1 MNRGGAN
8 PSRRHLLPV
17 ASLSRLPYWLLVV
30 MLLGVLA
37 VWSVVREEDYRVIF
51 RAVSRGIVTTLYVS
65 VISYAAAAA
74 IGLLF
79 GLMRASHRR
88 VLREAASVYIEVV
101 RGVPML
107 VILYYVAFVAA
118 PALVVLINR
127 LAEPLIAAGWLQPL
141 SVRRI
146 DFVWRAIIAL
156 TVGYSAF
163 LAEIFRA
170 GIEAVPR
177 GQLEAALS
185 LGMSRRQAMLR
196 VVLPQAART
205 VLPPLGNDFVAMIK
219 DSALVSVLGVQDITQ
234 QAKVYSASSFRF
246 FETYNTVAFLYL
258 VLTISLSLLVRGLER
273 RLRRHVSTAHP
284 VGKCFS
290 CQNPVV
296 DEGADDYPRRDVEV
310 FDRALD
316 VIHGRD
322 TGTDHGLQRI
332 IRTQKLL
339 GERSLELLLAR
350 AHVRRRQEPLFHAR
364 RKMIG
369 HQAGKGK
376 PSTCQ

>member
-1 MNRGGAN
+1 VNRGAAGT
-8 PSRRHLLPV
+8 SRRHLLPV
-17 ASLSRLPYWLLVV
+17 ASLARLPYWLLAI

-37 VWSVVREEDYRVIF
+37 VWSVVREEDYRIIF
-51 RAVSRGIVTTLYVS
+51 GAVSRGIVTTLYVS
-65 VISYAAAAA
+65 VIAYVAAAAV
-74 IGLLF
+74 GLLF

-88 VLREAASVYIEVV
+88 VLREAASVYVEVV

-118 PALVVLINR
+118 PAAVVLINR
-127 LAEPLIAAGWLQPL
+127 LAEPLIAAGWMEPL
-141 SVRRI
+141 SVRRV

-156 TVGYSAF
+156 TIGYSAF

-185 LGMSRRQAMLR
+185 LGMTRRQAMLH

-219 DSALVSVLGVQDITQ
+219 DSALVSVLGVGDITQ

-258 VLTISLSLLVRGLER
+258 VMTIGLSILVRALER
-273 RLRRHVSTAHP
+273 RLRRHVAH
-284 VGKCFS
+284 
-290 CQNPVV
+290 
-296 DEGADDYPRRDVEV
+296 
-310 FDRALD
+310 
-316 VIHGRD
+316 
-322 TGTDHGLQRI
+322 
-332 IRTQKLL
+332 
-339 GERSLELLLAR
+339 ER
-350 AHVRRRQEPLFHAR
+350 
-364 RKMIG
+364 
-369 HQAGKGK
+369 
-376 PSTCQ
+376 

>member
-1 MNRGGAN
+1 MLG
-8 PSRRHLLPV
+8 
-17 ASLSRLPYWLLVV
+17 
-30 MLLGVLA
+30 MLLSAGVLG

-74 IGLLF
+74 VGLLF

-156 TVGYSAF
+156 TIGYSAF

-205 VLPPLGNDFVAMIK
+205 VLPPLGNDFVAIIK

-284 VGKCFS
+284 S
-290 CQNPVV
+290 
-296 DEGADDYPRRDVEV
+296 R
-310 FDRALD
+310 
-316 VIHGRD
+316 
-322 TGTDHGLQRI
+322 
-332 IRTQKLL
+332 
-339 GERSLELLLAR
+339 
-350 AHVRRRQEPLFHAR
+350 
-364 RKMIG
+364 
-369 HQAGKGK
+369 
-376 PSTCQ
+376 